1 MCIRDSYVVNTD
13 ERNVRAY
20 DVDRNGDTSGER
32 VVVSGIAGAPG
43 GIRADEKGNLFVAA
57 NGVEIY
63 SPAGKLLHTI
73 EMHGGSSN
81 CAFAEDNLMSLIIT
95 ARANVY
101 RARLDVKGA
110 Y

>member
-1 MCIRDSYVVNTD
+1 
-13 ERNVRAY
+13 
-20 DVDRNGDTSGER
+20 